1 MEKAHAARDELR
13 LFMAEVG
20 GALRGALS
28 PRGEQE
34 KSGIMENEQNER
46 NELDELARDI
56 RKLITENRKFLDKV
70 LDEDFEPEEDDSE
83 DPPEVE
89 L

>member
-1 MEKAHAARDELR
+1 
-13 LFMAEVG
+13 
-20 GALRGALS
+20 
-28 PRGEQE
+28 
-34 KSGIMENEQNER
+34 MENEQNER